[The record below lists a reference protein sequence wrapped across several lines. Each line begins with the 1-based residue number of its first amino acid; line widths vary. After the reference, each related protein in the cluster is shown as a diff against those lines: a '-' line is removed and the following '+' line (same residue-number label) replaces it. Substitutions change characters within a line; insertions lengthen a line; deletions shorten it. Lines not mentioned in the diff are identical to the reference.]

1 MSQQVTTSSNNIM
14 IYPESNIILIT
25 IILTPL
31 APSNFETLKGKE
43 ETKVTLDLVRQ
54 NILENESN
62 FGCWWLIFFFFW
74 QWHQHIHF
82 KSFIFLYKL
91 CICCTTFTKTNCW
104 TITCYCIKCLKTQK
118 IKTNRNPCDAEC
130 KRWI

>member
-1 MSQQVTTSSNNIM
+1 M

-31 APSNFETLKGKE
+31 VPSNFETLKGKE

-62 FGCWWLIFFFFW
+62 FGC
-74 QWHQHIHF
+74 
-82 KSFIFLYKL
+82 
-91 CICCTTFTKTNCW
+91 
-104 TITCYCIKCLKTQK
+104 
-118 IKTNRNPCDAEC
+118 
-130 KRWI
+130 

>member
-1 MSQQVTTSSNNIM
+1 M

-62 FGCWWLIFFFFW
+62 FGC
-74 QWHQHIHF
+74 
-82 KSFIFLYKL
+82 
-91 CICCTTFTKTNCW
+91 
-104 TITCYCIKCLKTQK
+104 
-118 IKTNRNPCDAEC
+118 
-130 KRWI
+130 